1 MEEMVTVIAR
11 FRAAEGAEV
20 ELKELLLSLIEP
32 SRSDEGCISYDLHQA
47 FNDPALFVFH
57 ETWENKELL
66 SKHSATEH
74 VKQFRSKSKALI
86 AEPPEVTLLT
96 KISS

>member
-1 MEEMVTVIAR
+1 MGERVTVIAR
-11 FRAAEGAEV
+11 FKAKEGADL

-32 SRSDEGCISYDLHQA
+32 SRSDEGCVNYDLHQA
-47 FNDPALFVFH
+47 FKDPSLFVFH

-66 SKHSATEH
+66 SKHSTTTH
-74 VKQFRSKSKALI
+74 VQQMRSKSKALL
-86 AEPPEVTLLT
+86 AEPPEVILLT